1 MNQDCVIPVDTPS
14 QSTNDDIMIERELPN
29 EYEKVDTKFCCITAG
44 VCMFIGGIPL
54 LLSYIFYLSS

>member
-1 MNQDCVIPVDTPS
+1 MNQDCVVPILTPEIVS
-14 QSTNDDIMIERELPN
+14 DDIMIERITSHQ
-29 EYEKVDTKFCCITAG
+29 YEKNEANFYCITLG

>member
-1 MNQDCVIPVDTPS
+1 MNQDCVISVGITP
-14 QSTNDDIMIERELPN
+14 QNNLDDIMFERDLSN
-29 EYEKVDTKFCCITAG
+29 EYEKVDAKFCCITAG